1 MNQPSVLVIDDEPDN
16 FDVIEALL
24 GTLDYQLHYAA
35 SGRQAIDSLHIFRP
49 DLILLDVMMPEMDG
63 IEVCKQIKHH
73 PVWKFIPTVMVTALS
88 SKEDLSRCL
97 DAGADDFVSKP
108 VNRLELRARVH
119 SMLRIKQQHDRLQ
132 AAIAEIQQA
141 KDAAELAAQVKSDFL
156 AMMSHEIRT
165 PINGVLGMT
174 QLLSTTQLTPVQH
187 KYVNTARIS
196 GEMLLSVINDI
207 LDFSKIE
214 SGKLDLE
221 ERSLDL
227 RLMLQDVSDLFL
239 SKATEKN
246 LELTYQVAANVPNC
260 IMGDVTRLRQ
270 ILLNL
275 VNNAIKFTA
284 TGEVNISCQVS
295 AATLGNYEIQFSVKD
310 TGIGIATDD
319 LDRLFQPFTQA
330 NTSTT
335 REYGGT
341 GLGLTIC
348 QRLIEMMQGRI
359 WVESQ
364 IDRGSSFHFTI
375 VVAAIECP
383 LTPAISPTTP
393 SQEQAICLDP
403 PSVRPSVHPTLAEP
417 LGTRSWVSNRKLGE
431 TMPLS
436 ILIAED
442 NQINQEL
449 AIAMLEQLG
458 YTPDLVNNGLEA
470 IAAIEN
476 KFYDMLFLDLHMPQ
490 LDGLATAKYLVEEW
504 ESLGLTY
511 HRPKIIAMTANA
523 MQGDRDLCLAAGM
536 DDYVS
541 KPVFIDVLERAICKW
556 GQPSSAA
563 VTPQVH
569 HDPEIIDRT
578 IIDRLSA
585 ISPTL
590 IHRLIPL
597 FLDDEAPKLL
607 SQINQSLPIKDS
619 AAITHAAHTL
629 KGTSSALGAV
639 KLAQLYQQV
648 ELKSQQGDLDGIDRL
663 LAETE
668 IEYQRVHQELTKLL
682 GSS

>member
-1 MNQPSVLVIDDEPDN
+1 MNQPSVLVVDDEPDN

-24 GTLDYQLHYAA
+24 SNLDYQLHYAA

-227 RLMLQDVSDLFL
+227 RLMLQDVADLLL

-284 TGEVNISCQVS
+284 TGGVNISCQVS

-359 WVESQ
+359 WVESD
-364 IDRGSSFHFTI
+364 IDRGATFHFTI

-393 SQEQAICLDP
+393 SEDP
-403 PSVRPSVHPTLAEP
+403 PGARLSGQPTLAEP
-417 LGTRSWVSNRKLGE
+417 LGTRYVNPSASNRKLGK

-449 AIAMLEQLG
+449 AIAMFEQLG
-458 YTPDLVNNGLEA
+458 YTPDLANNGLEA
-470 IAAIEN
+470 IAAIKN
-476 KFYDMLFLDLHMPQ
+476 KFYDLLFLDLHMPQ
-490 LDGLATAKYLVEEW
+490 LDGLATAKYLVQEW

-523 MQGDRDLCLAAGM
+523 MQGDREICLAAGM

-541 KPVFIDVLERAICKW
+541 KPVFMDVLERAICKW

-563 VTPQVH
+563 VPPQV
-569 HDPEIIDRT
+569 PNAAEIIDRT
-578 IIDRLSA
+578 IIDRLST

-607 SQINQSLPIKDS
+607 SQINQSLQISDS

-648 ELKSQQGDLDGIDRL
+648 EIKSQQGDLDGLDQL

-668 IEYQRVHQELTKLL
+668 IEYQLVHQELTKLL
-682 GSS
+682 PS

>member
-1 MNQPSVLVIDDEPDN
+1 MNQPSVLVVDDEPDN

-24 GTLDYQLHYAA
+24 GNLDYQLHYAA
-35 SGRQAIDSLHIFRP
+35 NGRQAIDSLHIFKP
-49 DLILLDVMMPEMDG
+49 DLILLDVMMPEIDG

-97 DAGADDFVSKP
+97 EAGADDFVSKP

-132 AAIAEIQQA
+132 AAIAEVQQA
-141 KDAAELAAQVKSDFL
+141 KDTAELAAQVKSDFL

-174 QLLSTTQLTPVQH
+174 QLLSTTQLTPTQH
-187 KYVNTARIS
+187 KYAKAAQIS
-196 GEMLLSVINDI
+196 GEILLSVINDI

-221 ERSLDL
+221 ERPLNL
-227 RLMLQDVSDLFL
+227 RLMLQDVVNLL
-239 SKATEKN
+239 LPKATEKN
-246 LELTYQVAANVPNC
+246 LELTYQLAANVPDN
-260 IMGDVTRLRQ
+260 IIGDVTRLQQ

-284 TGEVNISCQVS
+284 TGEISITCQAT
-295 AATLGNYEIQFSVKD
+295 AAGLGNHEIQFSVKD
-310 TGIGIATDD
+310 TGIGIAAVD

-330 NTSTT
+330 NASTT

-348 QRLIEMMQGRI
+348 QRLVRMMQGRI
-359 WVESQ
+359 WVESECEQ
-364 IDRGSSFHFTI
+364 LVDRQRGTTFHFTI
-375 VVAAIECP
+375 VAATAAP
-383 LTPAISPTTP
+383 STQVISPTEP
-393 SQEQAICLDP
+393 DINVSEG
-403 PSVRPSVHPTLAEP
+403 LAVC
-417 LGTRSWVSNRKLGE
+417 TTDRKLGE
-431 TMPLS
+431 ILPLS

-449 AIAMLEQLG
+449 AIAMFELLG
-458 YTPDLVNNGLEA
+458 YTPDLANNGLEA

-476 KFYDMLFLDLHMPQ
+476 KFYDLLFLDLHMPK
-490 LDGLATAKYLVEEW
+490 LDGLATAKYLVQEW

-523 MQGDRDLCLAAGM
+523 MQGDREICLAAGM

-541 KPVFIDVLERAICKW
+541 KPVFMDILERVIRKW
-556 GQPSSAA
+556 GHPSSPI
-563 VTPQVH
+563 VMPQVH
-569 HDPEIIDRT
+569 HNDAEIIDFT
-578 IIDRLSA
+578 VIDRLST

-590 IHRLIPL
+590 IYRLIPL

-607 SQINQSLPIKDS
+607 NQINQSLTINDS
-619 AAITHAAHTL
+619 ETITHAAHTL
-629 KGTSSALGAV
+629 KGTSYALGAL
-639 KLAQLYQQV
+639 KLAQLCQQL
-648 ELKSQQGDLDGIDRL
+648 ETSSEQGDLDGMDRL
-663 LAETE
+663 LAQITA
-668 IEYQRVHQELTKLL
+668 EYQLAHQALTKLL
-682 GSS
+682 VPIAK

>member
-1 MNQPSVLVIDDEPDN
+1 MNQPSVLVVDDEPDN

-24 GTLDYQLHYAA
+24 GNLDYQLHYAA

-165 PINGVLGMT
+165 PINGLLGMT

-221 ERSLDL
+221 QRSLDL
-227 RLMLQDVSDLFL
+227 RLMLQDVSDLLL

-246 LELTYQVAANVPNC
+246 LELTYQLAADVPNW

-284 TGEVNISCQVS
+284 TGGVNISCQVS

-319 LDRLFQPFTQA
+319 LEQLFQPFTQA

-359 WVESQ
+359 WVESE
-364 IDRGSSFHFTI
+364 IDRGSTFHFTI

-393 SQEQAICLDP
+393 SEDP
-403 PSVRPSVHPTLAEP
+403 PGARLSGHPMSVNPSA
-417 LGTRSWVSNRKLGE
+417 SNRKLGK

-449 AIAMLEQLG
+449 AIAMFEQLG
-458 YTPDLVNNGLEA
+458 YTPDLANNGLEA
-470 IAAIEN
+470 IAAIKN
-476 KFYDMLFLDLHMPQ
+476 KFYDLLFLDLHMPQ
-490 LDGLATAKYLVEEW
+490 LDGLATAKYLVQEW

-523 MQGDRDLCLAAGM
+523 MQGDREICLEAGM

-541 KPVFIDVLERAICKW
+541 KPVFMDVLERAICKW

-563 VTPQVH
+563 VPPQM
-569 HDPEIIDRT
+569 PNAAEIIDRT
-578 IIDRLSA
+578 IIDRLST

-607 SQINQSLPIKDS
+607 SQINQSLQISDS

-648 ELKSQQGDLDGIDRL
+648 ELKSQQGDLDGIDQL

-668 IEYQRVHQELTKLL
+668 IEYQLVHQELTKLL
-682 GSS
+682 PS

>member
-1 MNQPSVLVIDDEPDN
+1 MNQPSVLVVDDEPDN

-24 GTLDYQLHYAA
+24 GNLDYQLHYAA
-35 SGRQAIDSLHIFRP
+35 SGRQAIDSLHIFKP
-49 DLILLDVMMPEMDG
+49 DLILLDVMMPELDG

-97 DAGADDFVSKP
+97 EAGADDFVSKP

-119 SMLRIKQQHDRLQ
+119 SMLRIKQQHDQLQ

-174 QLLSTTQLTPVQH
+174 QLLSKTQLTSAQQ
-187 KYVNTARIS
+187 KYVNNARIS
-196 GEMLLSVINDI
+196 GEILLSVINDI

-221 ERSLDL
+221 EQPLDL
-227 RLMLQDVSDLFL
+227 RLLLQDVADLL
-239 SKATEKN
+239 LPKAIEKN
-246 LELTYQVAANVPNC
+246 LELTHQLAADVPHYL
-260 IMGDVTRLRQ
+260 IGDVTRLRQ

-284 TGEVNISCQVS
+284 TGGVNISCQAN
-295 AATLGNYEIQFSVKD
+295 AAALGNYELQFSIQD
-310 TGIGIATDD
+310 TGIGIAADD
-319 LDRLFQPFTQA
+319 FDRLFQPFTQA

-359 WVESQ
+359 WVESNLEQ
-364 IDRGSSFHFTI
+364 GATFHFTI
-375 VVAAIECP
+375 VAAAAEYP
-383 LTPAISPTTP
+383 PAQIISPTEQITP
-393 SQEQAICLDP
+393 SSQ
-403 PSVRPSVHPTLAEP
+403 
-417 LGTRSWVSNRKLGE
+417 KLGE

-449 AIAMLEQLG
+449 AIAMFEQLG
-458 YTPDLVNNGLEA
+458 YTPDIANNGLEA
-470 IAAIEN
+470 IAAIKN
-476 KFYDMLFLDLHMPQ
+476 KFYDLLFLDLHMPK
-490 LDGLATAKYLVEEW
+490 LDGLATAKYLVQEW

-523 MQGDRDLCLAAGM
+523 MQGDREICLEAGM

-541 KPVFIDVLERAICKW
+541 KPVFMDVLERVIWKW
-556 GQPSSAA
+556 GQPNSPAEI
-563 VTPQVH
+563 PQVNH
-569 HDPEIIDRT
+569 GVVTIDRT
-578 IIDRLSA
+578 IIDRLST

-590 IHRLIPL
+590 IYRLIPL
-597 FLDDEAPKLL
+597 FLDDEAPRLL
-607 SQINQSLPIKDS
+607 SHIHQSLQINDS
-619 AAITHAAHTL
+619 EAITHAAHTL
-629 KGTSSALGAV
+629 KGTSSALGAL
-639 KLAQLYQQV
+639 KLAQLCQHL
-648 ELKSQQGDLDGIDRL
+648 ESKSEQKDLDGIDRL
-663 LAETE
+663 LAQTDT
-668 IEYQRVHQELTKLL
+668 EYQLVHQELTKLL
-682 GSS
+682 VPIAT